1 MEPDNYA
8 AVVRGGGKALD
19 RQGNAHSAR
28 RVRLSGLRVDALRM
42 QGESAPPGRLRLRC
56 ELDQAQIQLTF
67 TANTTCPADAGLS
80 EPVSVHCNPPWP
92 PRAG

>member
-19 RQGNAHSAR
+19 RQDSAH

-42 QGESAPPGRLRLRC
+42 QGESAPPGRLRLRS

-67 TANTTCPADAGLS
+67 TENTTCPAAAGLS

-92 PRAG
+92 PTAG